1 MNATMRA
8 FLPAALAALFLS
20 ACAVPGTA
28 PEKKAE
34 PPAITEQ
41 MLRERAREQ
50 FAAGQKQYEAGDYDS
65 AAKSFN
71 GALEHGMLAKGDQSM
86 ARKYLAFIA
95 CVSNREAQC
104 REEFRRAL
112 EIDGSFDLTPAEAG
126 HPLWG
131 PVFRSVKAQME
142 EQRAALAAK
151 NAPPLPKAEQLL
163 AEGLKKYDAGEYD
176 AALKLLQDAS
186 KEGLKDKRDQDL
198 AVPRRVH
205 AHLRH
210 RSRVRPDA
218 GRNRAPLVEQDLR
231 AGQGAMEAGAGQGGP
246 RREGEGRPGTACHGL
261 RAGEEAV
268 TGRDPPGTAV
278 RGVRP

>member
-186 KEGLKDKRDQDL
+186 KEGLKDKRDQVKALKFTAFCSCLANRISQCRGEFTRIFDIDPAFDL
-198 AVPRRVH
+198 TPAEIGHPSWSRTFAQAKAQWKQAQDKAARDAKAKAAREPPATASVP
-205 AHLRH
+205 AKK
-210 RSRVRPDA
+210 P
-218 GRNRAPLVEQDLR
+218 
-231 AGQGAMEAGAGQGGP
+231 
-246 RREGEGRPGTACHGL
+246 
-261 RAGEEAV
+261 
-268 TGRDPPGTAV
+268 
-278 RGVRP
+278 